1 MKLEYTDGCVC
12 QSLTIDGKETIDMG
26 PEELREALETAL
38 KNVTDVGFFQEI
50 LMSLVITQ
58 GERLSLG
65 VCDECGD
72 SIEKYTLEF

>member
-12 QSLTIDGKETIDMG
+12 QSLTIDGKETADMG
-26 PEELREALETAL
+26 LEELREALITAL

-50 LMSLVITQ
+50 LIDLVSIQ
-58 GERLSLG
+58 GESISLG